1 MEPDYGR
8 VRVPTDDAE
17 QVDDSFPTLLLVSL
31 AAVLAA
37 VGGVVAVGL
46 VPTTLML
53 LAAMLLVLLGT
64 VAVVG
69 VITRELADTDGRM
82 PRPDAAAPVLVMTER
97 ARGRRRWH
105 PDLSVGQLPVR
116 RRRSR

>member
-1 MEPDYGR
+1 MDPDHGR
-8 VRVPTDDAE
+8 TRAPTDDAE

-46 VPTTLML
+46 VPTTSML
-53 LAAMLLVLLGT
+53 LVAMLLVLLGT

-69 VITRELADTDGRM
+69 VITRELADQDGRV

-97 ARGRRRWH
+97 ERSAKSRDDDHARRAA
-105 PDLSVGQLPVR
+105 
-116 RRRSR
+116 